1 MTKCD
6 NIKNVKGLEEL
17 VQIYM
22 MYYAIKKGFEMMKKV
37 VGLEKI
43 DYTSRRGERV
53 QGTVV
58 HYVEPLDERRGRG
71 YKADNAFI
79 STEVNATLG
88 DYIDIYYNDYKK
100 PVKVEVVK
108 KGDEQ

>member
-1 MTKCD
+1 MTKYD

-17 VQIYM
+17 IQVYL
-22 MYYAIKKGFEMMKKV
+22 MYYAMKKGFEMMKKV
-37 VGLEKI
+37 VGIEKI
-43 DYTSRRGERV
+43 DYTSRRGDRV

-58 HYVEPLDERRGRG
+58 HYVQPIDERRGSG
-71 YKADNAFI
+71 YIADNAFVK
-79 STEVNATLG
+79 TDVNAALG

-108 KGDEQ
+108 KGEQQ